1 MNQAQVV
8 SSTSDGSKALAFK
21 GLRPSRL
28 KDPLIETPVKVT
40 PIPIYY

>member
-1 MNQAQVV
+1 MNQATVV
-8 SSTSDGSKALAFK
+8 SSTADESKARFQ

-40 PIPIYY
+40 PIRIYY